1 MGSEDVQLRI
11 GMHMT
16 KIGIDKLNGQKFYH
30 KVYGI
35 GVFHSLE
42 RGKNNYVY
50 INIDFQ
56 DYGVKKFLYNDELF
70 KILSIN
76 APQLSKDET
85 SSDTKYY
92 EQENVE
98 EKEFFDKVALHVKDL
113 LEIAKYNDRIVGY
126 GYNDFTDSF
135 DADVFGKSSLAHE
148 KVLDLS
154 AIARSPYFARID
166 YYQSKQHTLYF
177 GKKAIEGYVTD
188 WRDKRAIMY
197 YQYNI
202 FIDNPEAQLSL
213 VRDINIV
220 AGKYCGFE
228 DKFSKRWFKNKN
240 ENVEKIIA
248 DEYLINIINQD
259 RKDFKV
265 HDIIK
270 TIQKQ
275 QYDIII
281 ENSSVNIVVN
291 GCAGSGKTA
300 ILLHKLSYFLFNMP
314 SISMKNVIVV
324 SPTKTLNLE
333 SDELAKALE
342 INSARRLVIGEF
354 YSYIFEEYCKKHGI
368 LFKTTAGLLLK
379 DEILGAENVRTIYDG
394 TTITA
399 FMNRIKMILKAGSL
413 ENVGF
418 IKRQNEVLYRLYGDL
433 VKEGEDHSFI
443 NDYLFGPEYLLY
455 NVLSQKIK
463 EVARDNLVAKIN
475 SLRTSIS
482 NAEKRNQSVD
492 NQKQKEK
499 ILKDKQ
505 ILEFLTFISANYTFT
520 AIPSMTSKG
529 EPEVEPDSIRSTIA
543 AYELFKQNVEQ
554 RRERTVSNKDLFGI
568 ILSHRECSDRV
579 KNYEGFIHGNVYGY
593 LYQVISDEISLFKQL
608 YNIDSNS
615 KYEFEMFYC
624 SYVMQTLFG
633 VLNNER
639 VFVYIDEYQNFGVE
653 EINLIRRIFGNAVC
667 CLFGDMHQKMVDKG
681 DLARL
686 IEDLKWKNY
695 ELNQNYRNAREI
707 TEYVNSKFGLA
718 MLPIGISGRVV
729 EKNMYSIGEIYDDSN
744 EGERVAIIIKDEQ
757 AVPIDF
763 VKKFFKTARE
773 FNVIKSDAD
782 CLKKDSVNIITVSM
796 SKGLEFE
803 NVYVFERGMT
813 TNEEY
818 VACTRALKCL
828 TVILGN

>member
-11 GMHMT
+11 GMHMI

-56 DYGVKKFLYNDELF
+56 DYGVKKFLYNAELS

-76 APQLSKDET
+76 MPQTSKDET

-148 KVLDLS
+148 KVLNLS

-265 HDIIK
+265 HDVIR

-342 INSARRLVIGEF
+342 INSAHRLVIGEF
-354 YSYIFEEYCKKHGI
+354 YNYIFEGYCKKHDI
-368 LFKTTAGLLLK
+368 LFEPTVGLLLK

-394 TTITA
+394 TTIKT
-399 FMNRIKMILKAGSL
+399 FTNRIKMILKAGSL

-418 IKRQNEVLYRLYGDL
+418 IKRQNEILYRLYGDL

-455 NVLSQKIK
+455 NVLSQNIK
-463 EVARDNLVAKIN
+463 RVARDNLVAKIN

-505 ILEFLTFISANYTFT
+505 ILEFLTFISENYTFT

-543 AYELFKQNVEQ
+543 AYELFKQNVDQ
-554 RRERTVSNKDLFGI
+554 LRERAVGNNELFRI
-568 ILSHRECSDRV
+568 ILSHRECSGRV
-579 KNYEGFIHGNVYGY
+579 KNYEEFLNGDVYGY
-593 LYQVISDEISLFKQL
+593 LYQVISDEISLFKRH
-608 YNIDSNS
+608 YTIDNNS

-624 SYVMQTLFG
+624 SYVMQALFG
-633 VLNNER
+633 ALNDER
-639 VFVYIDEYQNFGVE
+639 IFIYIDEYQNFGVE
-653 EINLIRRIFGNAVC
+653 EINLIRRIFSNAVW
-667 CLFGDMHQKMVDKG
+667 CLFGDVHQKIVDKG
-681 DLARL
+681 DLGML
-686 IEDLKWKNY
+686 IDDLKWKMY

-763 VKKFFKTARE
+763 VKKFFKTVRE

-813 TNEEY
+813 TSEEY